1 MLFLPHDTKRGQN
14 RGENERIKWTN
25 EHLCFEHTF
34 TVKGEEE
41 EEQARD
47 EVTQE
52 SDDSTGDA
60 FRDRVHRLNEQL
72 EEYRNTA
79 VNKNANQDAGSVQDC
94 CENREWG
101 RISYSL
107 IGSFDERRFQISNEQ
122 LNLKKKKK
130 MPYWSTLWN
139 SSSDLFHLPQ
149 LRTLPFAFSS
159 TEIYDEPSS

>member
-1 MLFLPHDTKRGQN
+1 MLFSPHDTKRGQN
-14 RGENERIKWTN
+14 RGENERIKLTN
-25 EHLCFEHTF
+25 EHSCFEHTF

-72 EEYRNTA
+72 EEYRNAA
-79 VNKNANQDAGSVQDC
+79 VNKNADQDAGSVQDC

-107 IGSFDERRFQISNEQ
+107 IGSFDERGFQTSNEQ
-122 LNLKKKKK
+122 FKKKKK
-130 MPYWSTLWN
+130 DAKLVN
-139 SSSDLFHLPQ
+139 F
-149 LRTLPFAFSS
+149 
-159 TEIYDEPSS
+159 TEQRE